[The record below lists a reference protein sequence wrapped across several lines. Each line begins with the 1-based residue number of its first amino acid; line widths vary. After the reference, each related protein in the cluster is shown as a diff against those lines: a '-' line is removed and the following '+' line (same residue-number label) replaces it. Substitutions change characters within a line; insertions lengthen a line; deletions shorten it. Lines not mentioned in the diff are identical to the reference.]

1 MMIRTMFGKILIL
14 VIAVLIISFT
24 LTGIIMNAGLNKMA
38 TEQKVQQLQVV
49 SDKVINALETLLKSE
64 FNRDPY
70 LFISFIQ
77 TLANNADSL
86 IWIVGD
92 DGTIIF
98 YSEIPSYLEDKL
110 ELSQEGWPK
119 LPDRRQYQKQPT
131 EYEVG
136 NFFGLFKDT
145 GVDWVT
151 INQQFNI
158 RNIPPYNMEA
168 SGVIL
173 IHSKVPSI
181 YQLKTSIIIIF
192 IVSGLVGCII
202 ALLFVTL
209 LTKRITKPINQMKLA
224 ARRVASGEFSERIST
239 KGKDEIAELSESFNN
254 MIAALEN
261 LEKMRRDFIGNVSH
275 ELRTPLTTIKGFI
288 EGILDGVIPTE
299 KQGSY
304 LAIVLDETRRMQ
316 DLVNDLLSL
325 AKMQAG
331 EVSLNITDFDI
342 NELTRRCVISL
353 QQMFIEKNLEFQAD
367 FETERM
373 FVSADIDAIQRVIIN
388 LLHNAVKFTP
398 QDGKIRVKTYTDRDK
413 VFVAVEDNGKGI
425 PKEDLPNIFERFYKT
440 DKSRSADRSGVGL
453 GLAIARNIIVS
464 HNETIKVES
473 EEGSGSVFTFSLRRT
488 SVSEPY

>member
-1 MMIRTMFGKILIL
+1 MFGKILIL